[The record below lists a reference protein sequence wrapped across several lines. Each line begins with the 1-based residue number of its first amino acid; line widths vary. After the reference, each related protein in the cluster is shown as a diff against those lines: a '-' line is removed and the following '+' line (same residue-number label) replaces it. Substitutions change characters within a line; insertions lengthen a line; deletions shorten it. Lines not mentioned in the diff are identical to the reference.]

1 MNFVKRLV
9 RRFVKKINLLEK
21 KLNIKEKKET
31 LKKLQEESSQPDFW
45 KDPQLASKKMVELAE
60 LQKEIK
66 EIETL
71 RDYHRSGEKEKFEKA
86 LKKLE
91 MKTFLSGKYDRSA
104 AILSVHAG
112 QGGTEA
118 QDWAEMLKR
127 MYIRFIEK
135 QGWKW
140 KSVEETRGEEA
151 GIKSSTIMISGAYA
165 YGFLKHEA
173 GTHRLV
179 RLSPFNADHL
189 RQTSFALVEVL
200 PIIKEAEVELKGE
213 EIEFDA
219 FRSSGPG
226 GQFVQKVATA
236 VRLRHKPTG
245 IVVESQAERSQIQNR
260 KICEQILKSKLWER
274 EQEKRKKEIKKIKGE
289 YKAASWGNQIR
300 SYVLHPYH
308 QVKDLRTGCETTDTE
323 AILDGDLENFIEAAI
338 YQLS

>member
-1 MNFVKRLV
+1 M
-9 RRFVKKINLLEK
+9 KKIDLLEK
-21 KLNIKEKKET
+21 KLNIKEKKEKA
-31 LKKLQEESSQPDFW
+31 KKLQKESSQPDFW
-45 KDPQLASKKMVELAE
+45 KDPQSASKKMVELAD
-60 LQKEIK
+60 LQREIK
-66 EIETL
+66 EIEDL
-71 RDYHRSGEKEKFEKA
+71 RGYYRLGEKEKFEEA

-91 MKTFLSGKYDRSA
+91 MRTFLSGQYDRSG
-104 AILSVHAG
+104 AILSLHAG

-118 QDWAEMLKR
+118 MDWAEMLKR
-127 MYIRFIEK
+127 MYVRFIEK
-135 QGWKW
+135 QNWSWKL
-140 KSVEETRGEEA
+140 VEETRGEEA
-151 GIKSSTIMISGAYA
+151 GIKSSTIMVAGTHA

-189 RQTSFALVEVL
+189 RQTSFALVETL
-200 PIIKEAEVELKGE
+200 PIIKEAEVDLKDE
-213 EIEFDA
+213 EIEFEA

-260 KICEQILKSKLWER
+260 KIAKQILTSKLWDR

-308 QVKDLRTGCETTDTE
+308 LVKDLRTGYETSDTD
-323 AILDGDLENFIEAAI
+323 AVLDGELEKFIEAAI
-338 YQLS
+338 YKLL

>member
-1 MNFVKRLV
+1 MN
-9 RRFVKKINLLEK
+9 KIDILEK
-21 KLNIKEKKET
+21 KLKIKEKKREVER
-31 LKKLQEESSQPDFW
+31 LQEESSQPDFW
-45 KDPQLASKKMVELAE
+45 QDSLSASKKMKRLGQLRKEVE
-60 LQKEIK
+60 
-66 EIETL
+66 EIEEL
-71 RDYHRSGEKEKFEKA
+71 RNYFQKGKKEKFAKL

-91 MKTFLSGKYDRSA
+91 MRIFLSGKYDQSD
-104 AILSVHAG
+104 AILSLHAG

-118 QDWAEMLKR
+118 MDWSEMLKR

-135 QGWKW
+135 QGWDW
-140 KSVEETRGEEA
+140 KLVEETRGEEA
-151 GIKSSTIMISGAYA
+151 GIKRATIFVSGLYA
-165 YGFLKHEA
+165 YGYLKNEA

-189 RQTSFALVEVL
+189 RQTSFALIEVL
-200 PIIKEAEVELKGE
+200 PVIEKPEVEIKDE
-213 EIEFDA
+213 DVEFEA

-236 VRLRHKPTG
+236 VRLKHKPTG

-260 KICEQILKSKLWER
+260 KIAKQILLAKLWEK
-274 EQEKRKKEIKKIKGE
+274 EQKRKELEIKKIKGE

-308 QVKDLRTGCETTDTE
+308 LVKDLRTGYETGDTE
-323 AILDGDLENFIEAAI
+323 SVLDGNLEKFIEAEV

>member
-1 MNFVKRLV
+1 MN
-9 RRFVKKINLLEK
+9 KIDILEK
-21 KLNIKEKKET
+21 KLRIKEKRKEAER
-31 LKKLQEESSQPDFW
+31 LEKESSQSDFW
-45 KDPQLASKKMVELAE
+45 QDSLSASKKMKRLAT
-60 LQKEIK
+60 LQKEIE
-66 EIETL
+66 EIEKL
-71 RDYHRSGEKEKFEKA
+71 KGYLQEEKEEEFEKE

-91 MKTFLSGKYDRSA
+91 LKIFLSGKYDRSH
-104 AILSVHAG
+104 AILSLHAG

-118 QDWAEMLKR
+118 MDWAEMLKR

-135 QGWKW
+135 QKWQWKLI
-140 KSVEETRGEEA
+140 EETRGEEA
-151 GIKSSTIMISGAYA
+151 GIKRAMILASGSYA
-165 YGFLKHEA
+165 YGHLKHEA

-200 PIIKEAEVELKGE
+200 PIIEEAEVELRDE
-213 EIEFDA
+213 DIEFEA

-236 VRLRHKPTG
+236 VRLCHKPTG

-260 KICEQILKSKLWER
+260 KIAKQILLSKLWER
-274 EQEKRKKEIKKIKGE
+274 EQQKRKKEIKKIKGE

-308 QVKDLRTGCETTDTE
+308 LVKDLRTGYETKDTQSV
-323 AILDGDLENFIEAAI
+323 LDGNLEKFIEAEI